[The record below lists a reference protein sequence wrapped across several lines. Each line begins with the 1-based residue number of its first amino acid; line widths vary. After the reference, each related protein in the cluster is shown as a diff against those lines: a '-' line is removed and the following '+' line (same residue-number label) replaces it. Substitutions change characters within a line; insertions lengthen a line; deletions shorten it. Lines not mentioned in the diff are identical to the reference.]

1 MAYYDS
7 PPTKMV
13 VINDTHT
20 KKDARYGF
28 QNIVKIS
35 YYFTLCVCVCLSFIS
50 ISNLYTADQIIALI
64 LSKLSNIHKINITP

>member
-13 VINDTHT
+13 VINNTHT

-35 YYFTLCVCVCLSFIS
+35 YYFTLFIS
-50 ISNLYTADQIIALI
+50 ISNLYTADQSIMLI
-64 LSKLSNIHKINITP
+64 L

>member
-13 VINDTHT
+13 VINNTHT

-28 QNIVKIS
+28 QNIVKIY
-35 YYFTLCVCVCLSFIS
+35 YYFTLFIPT
-50 ISNLYTADQIIALI
+50 SNLYTADQIITLI
-64 LSKLSNIHKINITP
+64 LSKLSNIHKINMTP

>member
-13 VINDTHT
+13 VINNTHT

-35 YYFTLCVCVCLSFIS
+35 YYFTLCLSFIS
-50 ISNLYTADQIIALI
+50 ISNLYTADQSIMLI
-64 LSKLSNIHKINITP
+64 L